1 MSQPTAFP
9 PRLIEGYCAFLDD
22 RMPIERDRFRVLAE
36 QGQSPTTLVIG
47 CCDSR
52 MSPETIFDTHPG
64 DLFVVRNIAN
74 LVPPHA
80 TDQFCHGIFAALEY
94 AVIVLKVEHII
105 VLGHAHCGGIRA
117 YATHGPALAPGDAV
131 HRWMSVISDTT
142 VAHAGEPGGEDYLTR
157 LERAAVD
164 GSLVNLMTFPYIAE
178 RVARGEIALH
188 GAWFDIATGQ
198 VLVRTPDG
206 YVEASALAVQSAV

>member
-1 MSQPTAFP
+1 MSEPTAFP
-9 PRLIEGYCAFLDD
+9 PRLIEGYRAFVDG

-36 QGQSPTTLVIG
+36 QGQTPTTLVIG

-52 MSPETIFDTHPG
+52 VSPETIFDSHPG

-74 LVPPHA
+74 LVPPHT

-94 AVIVLKVEHII
+94 AVIVLKVQHIV

-117 YATHGPALAPGDAV
+117 YATDGPALAPGDAV
-131 HRWMSVISDTT
+131 HRWMSMISDTT
-142 VAHAGEPGGEDYLTR
+142 AAHAGEPEGEDYLTR
-157 LERAAVD
+157 LERAAVE

-178 RVARGEIALH
+178 RVRRGEVALH
-188 GAWFDIATGQ
+188 GAWFDIATGH

-206 YVEASALAVQSAV
+206 YVDATAA